1 MRHSEM
7 RLTNKTHTDVA
18 HLPMAEAA
26 EKLPQFATEKW
37 TQILTQAISTAG
49 RKLSL
54 PVVDGFGKTKQETP
68 DNTEVFQGLSF
79 TVAQGHSLEMVHPSG
94 VEPETC

>member
-1 MRHSEM
+1 MWCAPRVAMEFMRHSEM

-68 DNTEVFQGLSF
+68 DNTEVFR
-79 TVAQGHSLEMVHPSG
+79 VCHSLSRKDIH
-94 VEPETC
+94 